1 VDQETRHISL
11 RSGDR
16 DDRRF
21 DSIVLV
27 DGYVLLCMGRRTA
40 VAVTAY
46 MPPGS
51 PPLIPPM
58 SAPGDFIN
66 VQYMVAAAD
75 ERTEELLWMVDV
87 SYDLE
92 PDAAYLLGGR
102 VDGFVAKQMRL
113 VDLVV
118 VIDVTTAEAWTTD
131 NIRLILPNDREMW
144 SLWS

>member
-1 VDQETRHISL
+1 L
-11 RSGDR
+11 KPGDR

-27 DGYVLLCMGRRTA
+27 DGYIRIRMGRRMA

-51 PPLIPPM
+51 PPLISPM

-66 VQYMVAAAD
+66 VQYMVAAVD
-75 ERTEELLWMVDV
+75 EGNEELLWMVDV

-92 PDAAYLLGGR
+92 PDVAHLLGGR

-118 VIDVTTAEAWTTD
+118 VIDVPTAKGWTTD
-131 NIRLILPNDREMW
+131 NIRLILPNNREMW